1 MATVA
6 TAVPEGPTAK
16 AAPGMVKNSTLS
28 LRKIVYP
35 HACCWH
41 MDGGRTRSVLLW
53 YACIRKGHPQP
64 DTISHT
70 CLSLYVGVCVRG
82 TFNKCNKT
90 NDFKLYICQKNKRAA
105 LRRIRNEPEGPG
117 RTWKDDLASVSSVSS
132 VSLVSSCLLSP
143 QDLAWP
149 LQRRNPKPSRAD
161 PCAKAEKNSDQIY

>member
-6 TAVPEGPTAK
+6 TAVSEGPTAK

-28 LRKIVYP
+28 LQKIVYP

-90 NDFKLYICQKNKRAA
+90 NQNK
-105 LRRIRNEPEGPG
+105 
-117 RTWKDDLASVSSVSS
+117 
-132 VSLVSSCLLSP
+132 
-143 QDLAWP
+143 
-149 LQRRNPKPSRAD
+149 
-161 PCAKAEKNSDQIY
+161 

>member
-90 NDFKLYICQKNKRAA
+90 NDFKLYILPKKQESSVTKN
-105 LRRIRNEPEGPG
+105 PERTG
-117 RTWKDDLASVSSVSS
+117 RTRQDLEGRPGICFFCFFCF
-132 VSLVSSCLLSP
+132 SCLLLSP
-143 QDLAWP
+143 VSPGPGLAAPKAQPKAKPRRP
-149 LQRRNPKPSRAD
+149 LRKGRK
-161 PCAKAEKNSDQIY
+161 K